1 MVHLATS
8 GDVFQVSLLDGR
20 CAGIRWAKMPTRI
33 PLKSYSAQNSLAAKN
48 HLAPKVSSDQAEK
61 PWPSEMGGFS
71 KDSSTCKMLR
81 TMALMKRF

>member
-1 MVHLATS
+1 MATS

-20 CAGIRWAKMPTRI
+20 CAGIRWAKMPTSI